1 MRLAHK
7 LVIIGGLV
15 GVLGFFLPLFDV
27 GYMGAEVKIQEVTGL
42 ISFVFDLVIPVPSVL
57 WTETY
62 ERPASYRGY
71 ATPYKYGLRQQFPIS
86 QGS

>member
-1 MRLAHK
+1 DA
-7 LVIIGGLV
+7 INW
-15 GVLGFFLPLFDV
+15 FAQATPFDN
-27 GYMGAEVKIQEVTGL
+27 MGAEIKIQEVTGL
-42 ISFVFDLVIPVPSVL
+42 ISFVFDLVIPPAVVL